1 MKKLNLNILKK
12 GLLTLV
18 IFFTV
23 PFMAQAQDA
32 EPSFFA
38 RATEQDFLIL
48 FVLGLALVV
57 SILVL
62 MVALYTLTVLRV
74 IVNKERAESG
84 VAAGVAAKES
94 EPSFWSRFNKTMT
107 DAVPM
112 EKEETIL
119 LDHEYDGIRELD
131 NHLPPWWKW
140 LFYFTIG
147 WGVVYLIVF
156 HVTGTLPLQE
166 EEYQIELA
174 EARAAVEARQVAST
188 ESIDESTVEFSD
200 DAGHLANGEKLY
212 ERNCSVCHQS
222 DGGGLVGPN
231 FTDKY
236 WIHGGSMQDL
246 FRVVKYGVPEKGM
259 ISWQAQLSPAD
270 MRDVSSYILTFQGT
284 TPVNGKEPQGDLY
297 EPDTAPTQESGESSG
312 ESSGENAEEESTEV
326 QANN

>member
-1 MKKLNLNILKK
+1 MKKLNLNTFLK
-12 GLLTLV
+12 GLFTLV
-18 IFFTV
+18 ILFTT
-23 PFMAQAQDA
+23 PLFAKAQDV
-32 EPSFFA
+32 EPSFFE
-38 RATEQDFLIL
+38 RATEQDLLIV

-62 MVALYTLTVLRV
+62 TVAIYTLTVLKV
-74 IVNKERAESG
+74 IVNKDKVE
-84 VAAGVAAKES
+84 AGVAVEAKR
-94 EPSFWSRFNKTMT
+94 SFWDNFNRTVT
-107 DAVPM
+107 DAVPI
-112 EKEETIL
+112 EQERSIL

-147 WGVVYLIVF
+147 WSVIYLIVY
-156 HVTGTLPLQE
+156 HVTGTMPLQE
-166 EEYQIELA
+166 EEYQMELA
-174 EARAAVEARQVAST
+174 EARSAVEARQVAST
-188 ESIDESTVEFSD
+188 ESIDESTVTFSD
-200 DAGHLANGEKLY
+200 DAGHLANGQKLY

-236 WIHGGSMQDL
+236 WIHGGSMQDI

-259 ISWQAQLSPAD
+259 ISWQAQLSPTD

-284 TPVNGKEPQGDLY
+284 TPTNGKEPQGDLY
-297 EPDTAPTQESGESSG
+297 EPAAAP
-312 ESSGENAEEESTEV
+312 AEEESAGEESTEEASTEV

>member
-12 GLLTLV
+12 GLFTLV
-18 IFFTV
+18 ILFAAPV
-23 PFMAQAQDA
+23 LAQAQDA
-32 EPSFFA
+32 EPSFFE
-38 RATEQDFLIL
+38 RATEQDLLIL

-57 SILVL
+57 SVLVL
-62 MVALYTLTVLRV
+62 MVAIYTLTVLKV
-74 IVNKERAESG
+74 IVNKDKEK
-84 VAAGVAAKES
+84 AGVAVEA
-94 EPSFWSRFNKTMT
+94 EPSFWSSFNKTMT
-107 DAVPM
+107 DAVPI
-112 EKEETIL
+112 EKERTIL

-140 LFYFTIG
+140 LFYFTIA
-147 WGVVYLIVF
+147 WSVVYLIVY

-166 EEYQIELA
+166 EEYQMELA
-174 EARAAVEARQVAST
+174 EARSAVEARQVAST

-200 DAGHLANGEKLY
+200 DPGHLANGQKLY
-212 ERNCSVCHQS
+212 ERNCAVCHQN

-236 WIHGGSMQDL
+236 WIHGGSMQDI

-259 ISWQAQLSPAD
+259 IAWQDQLSPAD

-284 TPVNGKEPQGDLY
+284 TPANGKEPQGDLY
-297 EPDTAPTQESGESSG
+297 EPAAAPADEEST
-312 ESSGENAEEESTEV
+312 EEASTEV